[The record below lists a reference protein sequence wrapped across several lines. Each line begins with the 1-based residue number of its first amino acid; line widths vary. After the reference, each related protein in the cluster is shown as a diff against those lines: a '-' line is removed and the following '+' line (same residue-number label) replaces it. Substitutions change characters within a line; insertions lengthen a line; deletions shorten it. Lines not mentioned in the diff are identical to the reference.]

1 MRMVRTCCVCLLFL
15 QQSYVCIVSGLWD
28 GEGHKAKRDM
38 VEAIYTEGNLRD
50 LGACRLNA

>member
-50 LGACRLNA
+50 LEPVD